1 MTEQSTNDL
10 PASAPQEGTG
20 PALRTLTSLDRFDP
34 EATSGTSNARFAH
47 RLAEQVA
54 ICQVMP
60 GDPADAAGS
69 KACAESTSAAIAT
82 LTALAPA
89 NAIEAMIATQAVA
102 AHNAGLDLLH
112 LALLN
117 RKDDRFVD
125 SFVRQH
131 ARLAN
136 VTLRSLDQLTRLRGR
151 QRQTI
156 RIEHVRMVEDGKV
169 TVRQEEERTRG

>member
-1 MTEQSTNDL
+1 MTEQSAKNL
-10 PASAPQEGTG
+10 PAAAPQEGAA
-20 PALRTLTSLDRFDP
+20 PALRTLTCLDKFDP
-34 EATSGTSNARFAH
+34 VETSGTSNARFAH

-60 GDPADAAGS
+60 GDPADDAAS
-69 KACAESTSAAIAT
+69 KARAESTSAAIAT

-89 NAIEAMIATQAVA
+89 NAVEAMIATQAVA

-112 LALLN
+112 LALQK
-117 RKDDRFVD
+117 RRDHRFVD

-136 VTLRSLDQLTRLRGR
+136 VTLRSLEQLVRLRGR
-151 QRQTI
+151 QQQTI
-156 RIEHVRMVEDGKV
+156 GIEHVRMSDDGKV